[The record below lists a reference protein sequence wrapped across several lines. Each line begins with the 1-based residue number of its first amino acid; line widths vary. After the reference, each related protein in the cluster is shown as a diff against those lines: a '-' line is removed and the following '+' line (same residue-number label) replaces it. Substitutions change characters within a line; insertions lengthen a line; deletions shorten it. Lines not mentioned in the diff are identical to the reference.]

1 MVRGVRDLKSFL
13 IERNHADFANL
24 THKKALGQLL
34 KALDG
39 LKKIK
44 AAKDLAFVVIH
55 QPDHNGNQQE

>member
-1 MVRGVRDLKSFL
+1 L
-13 IERNHADFANL
+13 N
-24 THKKALGQLL
+24 
-34 KALDG
+34 G